1 MHRRNLIKSLAVLP
15 ALLVAK
21 PEIFALRRTLRLP
34 IDCDLSCTAFEYALN
49 IGLENNLGE
58 PRQLICSTNVYH
70 TGLKVLMIA
79 QNEGI
84 GKGVLHEW
92 NPQMAPYSWTVDFER
107 GAVGSRGPC

>member
-49 IGLENNLGE
+49 IGLENNLGK
-58 PRQLICSTNVYH
+58 PKYLVCSSNLYYV
-70 TGLKVLMIA
+70 GRKVLKIA
-79 QNEGI
+79 QDEGFDN
-84 GKGVLHEW
+84 GVLHEW
-92 NPQMAPYSWTVDFER
+92 NPQMAPHSWIVDFER
-107 GAVGSRGPC
+107 GAVGSRGPS